1 MTPITLDQ
9 TYFSG
14 ILEYITED
22 GRISPRRMPENLMG
36 FDKYMKSCSAGIR
49 ILLETDSPRLKLE
62 QMFYKRDSVD
72 FTGTT
77 SVVVDHGVP
86 VTFNAPAPPHEKGG
100 DTFAFEMELPGDG
113 LMHRVEIWLPFG
125 RRTAITGLYLAE
137 NARVKPAAPEEKTI
151 LFLGDSITQGFF
163 GQGIRTWASLFAHSR
178 KANLVNLGIGG
189 AVQTAF
195 RYVARHDFD
204 YAVKVDGDGQHP
216 IDQIAGLLAPLKEGK
231 ADMVIGSRFIEK
243 EGFQSTFCRR
253 LGINVFRWLNSLLIR
268 QTVTDNTS
276 GFRAYNRQ
284 ALCFAE
290 DNYPAFDYP
299 EPEEVILM
307 VKNGFRIMEV
317 PSVMESRQGGVS
329 SISPLKAVYYM
340 LKVCFAVLMAAMR
353 APVRKKGC

>member
-1 MTPITLDQ
+1 MKRVFFTLALLGGLQLFTSCACAGKAQVTMTPVTLDQ

-189 AVQTAF
+189 ATMPPEKDIQSAS
-195 RYVARHDFD
+195 D
-204 YAVKVDGDGQHP
+204 AVKRD
-216 IDQIAGLLAPLKEGK
+216 ITFLAFGVN
-231 ADMVIGSRFIEK
+231 DCSRK
-243 EGFQSTFCRR
+243 R
-253 LGINVFRWLNSLLIR
+253 
-268 QTVTDNTS
+268 
-276 GFRAYNRQ
+276 
-284 ALCFAE
+284 
-290 DNYPAFDYP
+290 P
-299 EPEEVILM
+299 PEEFRKDAADALAILTKKGP
-307 VKNGFRIMEV
+307 VV
-317 PSVMESRQGGVS
+317 VMTPLH
-329 SISPLKAVYYM
+329 SPLKIRQGLGESLEQFRQILREEAKRYDNVTVVEGTELLPCDDKYFGDGLHPTPEGMQYIFES
-340 LKVCFAVLMAAMR
+340 LKTKVPAF
-353 APVRKKGC
+353 